1 MRIPMPFPQCTE
13 CGEQSKQAIHRN
25 CGGKL
30 YIYPYSNIVQCS
42 KCDHIWNIW
51 DSTYY
56 CSCGHVFQSKDIKQS
71 LVNLLEACK
80 QCANE
85 LEKQQR
91 LHDYRMKISEASLKA
106 FFVAILEKFG
116 YQLGIATGV
125 AIEFLIKLFKT

>member
-1 MRIPMPFPQCTE
+1 MKIPMPFPRCNN

-25 CGGKL
+25 CDGKL
-30 YIYPYSNIVQCS
+30 YISPYSNIVHCS
-42 KCDHIWNIW
+42 KCGHEWNVW

-71 LVNLLEACK
+71 LVDLLEACK
-80 QCANE
+80 QCADE

-91 LHDYRMKISEASLKA
+91 LRNHRMELSEASLKS
-106 FFVAILEKFG
+106 FFGAILEKFG

-125 AIEFLIKLFKT
+125 VLEFLMKIFK